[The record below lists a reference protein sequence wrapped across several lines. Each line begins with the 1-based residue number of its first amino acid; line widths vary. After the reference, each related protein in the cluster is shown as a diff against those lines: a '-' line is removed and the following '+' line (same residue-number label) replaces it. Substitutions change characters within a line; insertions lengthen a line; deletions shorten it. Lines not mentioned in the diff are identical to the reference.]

1 MAGTTDELDLSDG
14 EQERY
19 DKIRAHDLPD
29 AAIRRFL
36 TGQDFSVPED
46 DDNFKRK
53 VATQLTDETVDEL
66 IREYKYAGPQTINYY
81 VLTGINEYD
90 LDQII
95 ATVDGSFPERENVEG
110 ITNEPYLADFEIDG
124 SQLYLTFGFFISTG
138 GVEPTTGRRKPELT
152 TGRCIAVIYD
162 GLDLVELR
170 TSEPSIAGRI
180 VDGIAESLGGFRDSS
195 MYQPEFDVEFQD
207 SFEDLVEKYTNLK
220 VRVEDREGTTVDTIS
235 FTSRKTGS
243 GERKDAR
250 KDERVTRELE
260 ERGGEITIG
269 YVQLNEG
276 FRFQIN
282 RKQAKISIKK
292 HEQEANITRITRI
305 IHDVLRET
313 GGYTQSTFRGLED
326 VPE

>member
-1 MAGTTDELDLSDG
+1 M
-14 EQERY
+14 
-19 DKIRAHDLPD
+19 
-29 AAIRRFL
+29 
-36 TGQDFSVPED
+36 
-46 DDNFKRK
+46 
-53 VATQLTDETVDEL
+53 
-66 IREYKYAGPQTINYY
+66 
-81 VLTGINEYD
+81 
-90 LDQII
+90 
-95 ATVDGSFPERENVEG
+95 
-110 ITNEPYLADFEIDG
+110 
-124 SQLYLTFGFFISTG
+124 
-138 GVEPTTGRRKPELT
+138 
-152 TGRCIAVIYD
+152 
-162 GLDLVELR
+162 ELR